1 MSAMASIYLLFRRAN
16 AIAPNVTSP
25 ARLRRWTA
33 VFLAAFA
40 LNHVWYMPIFFLTS
54 SEDIRLCDLIGG
66 LLDFVT
72 IFPLAIVVLFT
83 MLQDRRR
90 PLWPIAAMMV
100 PPVIGETVRGI
111 H

>member
-54 SEDIRLCDLIGG
+54 SEDIRLCN
-66 LLDFVT
+66 V
-72 IFPLAIVVLFT
+72 AK
-83 MLQDRRR
+83 R
-90 PLWPIAAMMV
+90 IAAYKAN
-100 PPVIGETVRGI
+100 
-111 H
+111 